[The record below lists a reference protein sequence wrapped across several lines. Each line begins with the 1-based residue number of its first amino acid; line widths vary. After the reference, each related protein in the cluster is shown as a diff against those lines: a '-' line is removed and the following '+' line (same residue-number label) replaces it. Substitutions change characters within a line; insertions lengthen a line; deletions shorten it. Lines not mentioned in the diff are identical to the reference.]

1 MKRGRLLCVAIAAA
15 SMAPLVPHR
24 GLAQRASEPTYERP
38 VVTAGPGPQ
47 RLAID
52 DGLLTAGAPFR
63 VLRRG
68 ERSYAEDGLTDLRL
82 VTEGGRPVPH
92 LLIHS
97 SSPEREWIGGSILNV
112 ATTKKSSGF
121 EVDLG
126 APSAV
131 DMIRVEG
138 LPVPHLKR
146 LTLEGSGDRERWTM
160 LVAEGTLFD
169 LPDEQLRQNTLG
181 FTPGPYRYFRVTWND
196 ANSGRVP
203 NPSAVAARRVSIA
216 PPPPAATLT
225 ASIERRPSEPGISRY
240 RVRLPGT
247 RLPIVALDLDVASGV
262 AGGHVYRRAV
272 VSESRFAGFEAAPVE
287 LGRAMLSRV
296 VRDGLTAS
304 ALRVPIAV
312 PAEAEIELTIED
324 GANEPLDLKAVSVVL
339 AELPWIYF
347 EAPAGAV
354 TAQAGDRTLP
364 KPQYDLEAVRGSV
377 DLAKVPEAK
386 WGGGGTTRL
395 TSTKVAGAPSA
406 LAPSAG
412 AALDPAAFRHSRA
425 VQFSPEAGDTTVGLF
440 ALPLDAHALAHTRGP
455 GARFAD
461 VRLLDGSSQQIPYL
475 LERRNE
481 PLSVDLAVKPAPDS
495 QAQEL
500 KMPAGSRQRSVYVV
514 TLPYAN
520 LPTSSLVLETSARVF
535 QRTVR
540 IGLDRQPDRS
550 RREAYFD
557 VRAAETWRHA
567 DEQTPARPLLLRVDT
582 MPETQLFLV
591 VDEGDNAPLPIT
603 KARLLLPS
611 YRLRFFHAGNAVLNM
626 AYGRDDLQ
634 PPQYDLALLAPRVMG
649 ARATEISAAPAGSA
663 APSSAE
669 SFASP
674 RTFWVVLTGAVLALL
689 ALIVRL
695 IRGQGEQG

>member
-1 MKRGRLLCVAIAAA
+1 MTRAPLLVAAIAL
-15 SMAPLVPHR
+15 SILPLIAV
-24 GLAQRASEPTYERP
+24 AQKASEPTYERP
-38 VVTAGPGPQ
+38 VVTTGPGPY

-52 DGLLTAGAPFR
+52 AGLLTAAAPFR
-63 VLRRG
+63 VLQRG
-68 ERSYAEDGLTDLRL
+68 ERYVAEDGLTDLRL
-82 VTEGGRPVPH
+82 VSEGGRAVPY
-92 LLIHS
+92 LLIHAQ
-97 SSPEREWIGGSILNV
+97 SPEREWIRGSVLSV
-112 ATTKKSSGF
+112 AATKKSSGF

-126 APSAV
+126 AASPV
-131 DMIRVEG
+131 DMIRIQG
-138 LPVPHLKR
+138 LPAPHLKR
-146 LTLEGSGDRERWTM
+146 MTLEGSGDRERWTM

-169 LPDEQLRQNTLG
+169 LPDEQLRQNTLS

-203 NPSAVAARRVSIA
+203 NPTAVAARRVSVA
-216 PPPPAATLT
+216 PPPMAATMT
-225 ASIERRPSEPGISRY
+225 ASLERRPSEPGMSRY
-240 RVRLPGT
+240 RVRLPGAK
-247 RLPIVALDLDVASGV
+247 LPIVALELDVGLGV
-262 AGGHVYRRAV
+262 AGGHVYRRAF

-312 PAEAEIELTIED
+312 PTETELELTIED
-324 GANEPLDLKAVSVVL
+324 GANEPLDLKAVSVLL

-364 KPQYDLEAVRGSV
+364 KPQYDLEAVRSSV
-377 DLAKVPEAK
+377 DLAKVPEAQ
-386 WGGGGTTRL
+386 WGGGGTTRI
-395 TSTKVAGAPSA
+395 VGGASSPSA
-406 LAPSAG
+406 LAPSGG
-412 AALDPAAFRHSRA
+412 AALDPTAFRYSRP
-425 VQFSPEAGDTTVGLF
+425 VQFSPEAGGAAVGLF

-461 VRLLDGSSQQIPYL
+461 VRMLDGSSRQIPYL

-481 PLSVDLAVKPAPDS
+481 PLSVDLAVKPALDS
-495 QAQEL
+495 QAPEL
-500 KMPAGSRQRSVYVV
+500 KLAAGSRQRSVYAV
-514 TLPYAN
+514 TLPYAS
-520 LPTSSLVLETSARVF
+520 LPSSTLVLETSARVF

-540 IGLDRQPDRS
+540 IGLERQPDRN
-550 RREAYFD
+550 RREAYFE

-567 DEQTPARPLLLRVDT
+567 DEQTPARPLLLRVET

-591 VDEGDNAPLPIT
+591 VEEGDNAPLPIT

-611 YRLRFFHAGNAVLNM
+611 YRLRFFHAGNASLNL

-649 ARATEISAAPAGSA
+649 ARATEISASPAGSTALSPA
-663 APSSAE
+663 A

-674 RTFWVVLTGAVLALL
+674 RTFWVVLTGAVLVLL

-695 IRGQGEQG
+695 IRGQGGEGDLTGD

>member
-1 MKRGRLLCVAIAAA
+1 VKRAPLLVAAIAL
-15 SMAPLVPHR
+15 SILPLLA
-24 GLAQRASEPTYERP
+24 LAQKASEATYERT
-38 VVTAGPGPQ
+38 VVTTGPGPY

-52 DGLLTAGAPFR
+52 AGLLTAGAPFR

-82 VTEGGRPVPH
+82 VAEGGRPVPY

-97 SSPEREWIGGSILNV
+97 SSSEREWIGGRVLNV
-112 ATTKKSSGF
+112 AATKKSSGF

-131 DMIRVEG
+131 DMIRVQG
-138 LPVPHLKR
+138 LPAPHLKR
-146 LTLEGSGDRERWTM
+146 LALEGSGDRERWTM

-181 FTPGPYRYFRVTWND
+181 FTPGPYRYLRVTWND
-196 ANSGRVP
+196 SNSGRVP

-247 RLPIVALDLDVASGV
+247 RLPIVALDLDVGDGV
-262 AGGHVYRRAV
+262 AGGHVYRRAM

-296 VRDGLTAS
+296 IRDGLTAA

-324 GANEPLDLKAVSVVL
+324 GANEPLDLKGVSVVL

-354 TAQAGDRTLP
+354 TAQAGNRTLP
-364 KPQYDLEAVRGSV
+364 KPQYDLEAVRSSV
-377 DLAKVPEAK
+377 DLEKVPEAK
-386 WGGGGTTRL
+386 WGGPSTTRI
-395 TSTKVAGAPSA
+395 TAVAGASPS

-412 AALDPAAFRHSRA
+412 AALDPEAFRHRRSI
-425 VQFSPEAGDTTVGLF
+425 QFSAEGGDAVMGLV
-440 ALPLDAHALAHTRGP
+440 ALPLDADALAHSRGP

-461 VRLLDGSSQQIPYL
+461 VRLLDGSSRQIPYL

-481 PLSVDLAVKPAPDS
+481 PLSVDLVVTPVSGTLAP
-495 QAQEL
+495 EL
-500 KMPAGSRQRSVYVV
+500 KQPAGSRQRSVYLV

-520 LPTSSLVLETSARVF
+520 LPPSTLVLETSARVF
-535 QRTVR
+535 QRSVQ
-540 IGLDRQPDRS
+540 IGVDRQPDRN
-550 RREAYFD
+550 RREAYFE
-557 VRAAETWRHA
+557 VKAAETWRHA
-567 DEQTPARPLLLRVDT
+567 DEQTPARPLPLRVET
-582 MPETQLFLV
+582 MSETQLYLV
-591 VDEGDNAPLPIT
+591 VDEGDNAPLPMT

-611 YRLRFFHAGNAVLNM
+611 YRLRFFHAGGDGVQLL
-626 AYGRDDLQ
+626 YGRQDLQ

-649 ARATEISAAPAGSA
+649 ATAREIDAAP
-663 APSSAE
+663 E
-669 SFASP
+669 
-674 RTFWVVLTGAVLALL
+674 TGANVNSLPPSTHRSLTTLFWLALSLSVLVLL
-689 ALIVRL
+689 ALIVKL
-695 IRGQGEQG
+695 IRGQGDQAGG